1 MSDNAAGV
9 RLLAIDVGTQSARA
23 IVFDAQGRL
32 LAKAQTPIEPI
43 YQSPQPGWAEQDPEV
58 YWNAVTE
65 SCRKLWQLGVVKP
78 DEIAGLSLTTQRA
91 TMVCVDRGG
100 KVLRPATVWLDQR
113 RCTAP
118 PEMGALWNTAFKLVG
133 ATSLI
138 AHFQAEAEANWFAQH
153 QPEMWRETD
162 KFLFLSGWLTQRL
175 VADYVDSVGSQV
187 GFIPFDYKHLA
198 WAKPNDFK
206 WKAVAVR
213 REQLPRLV
221 APGGTLGG
229 LSKLA
234 ANALGLPPGIPV
246 IAAAADKACE
256 VLGCGVL
263 QPDEA
268 QLSFGTTAT
277 INTTQSRYV
286 EVQRMLPAYPAAMP
300 NAWNTEIQIFRG
312 FWMVSWFKREFAHRE
327 EALAKERGVA
337 VEALFDDLIKHIPP
351 GSMGLTLQP
360 YWSPGV
366 RDPGP
371 EAKGAIIGF
380 GDVHT
385 RAHLYRAI
393 LEGLVYSLR
402 AGREQIEQRIKRPI
416 RRVVVGGGGSQS
428 EQAMQITADVFGL
441 TAERPEIYETSALGA
456 AMNLAV
462 GLGVHADYS
471 TAVSAMARI
480 GSRYEPDPQARKTY
494 DALYREVYRELY
506 PRLQPLYKKIR
517 EVTGYPA

>member
-1 MSDNAAGV
+1 MSKI

-23 IVFDAQGRL
+23 IVFDERGNL
-32 LAKAQTPIEPI
+32 LVKAQTPIEPI
-43 YQSPQPGWAEQDPEV
+43 YLSPQPGWAEQDPET

-65 SCRKLWQLGVVKP
+65 SCRKLWLQDVVKP
-78 DEIAGLSLTTQRA
+78 HEITGLSLTTQRA
-91 TMVCVDRGG
+91 TMICVDGAG

-113 RCTAP
+113 RCDQP
-118 PEMGALWNTAFKLVG
+118 PDMGLMWNTAFRLAG

-138 AHFQAEAEANWFAQH
+138 HHFQAEAEANWFAQH
-153 QPEMWRETD
+153 QPDLWRDTD
-162 KFLFLSGWLTQRL
+162 KFLFLSGWLTHRL
-175 VADYVDSVGSQV
+175 VDSYVDSVGCQV
-187 GFIPFDYKHLA
+187 GFVPFDYKRLA
-198 WAKPNDFK
+198 WAQPSDFK

-213 REQLPRLV
+213 PQQLPRLV
-221 APGGTLGG
+221 PPGGKLGDLG
-229 LSKLA
+229 KSA
-234 ANALGLPPGIPV
+234 ADALGLPAGLPV

-263 QPDEA
+263 EPHAA

-277 INTTQSRYV
+277 INTTQSRYI
-286 EVQRMLPAYPAAMP
+286 EVQRMLPAYPAAVP
-300 NAWNTEIQIFRG
+300 GAYNTEIQIYRG
-312 FWMVSWFKREFAHRE
+312 FWMVSWFKREFAQRE

-337 VEALFDDLIKHIPP
+337 TEALFDDLINHVPP

-360 YWSPGV
+360 FWSPGV

-371 EAKGAIIGF
+371 EAKGAVIGF

-385 RAHLYRAI
+385 RAHFYRAI

-402 AGREQIEQRIKRPI
+402 AGREQIEKRVKHPI
-416 RRVVVGGGGSQS
+416 TRVVVAGGGSQS

-462 GLGVHADYS
+462 GLGVHANYVD
-471 TAVSAMARI
+471 AARAMARI
-480 GSRYEPDPQARKTY
+480 GSRYEPEPAAQKIY
-494 DALYREVYRELY
+494 DELYREVYRELY
-506 PRLQPLYKKIR
+506 PRLKPLYKKIR
-517 EVTGYPA
+517 TITGYPP